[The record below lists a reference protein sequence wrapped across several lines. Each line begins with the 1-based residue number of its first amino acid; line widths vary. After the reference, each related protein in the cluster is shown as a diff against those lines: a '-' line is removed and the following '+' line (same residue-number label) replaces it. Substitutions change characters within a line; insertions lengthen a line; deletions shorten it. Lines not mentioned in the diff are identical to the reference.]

1 MVVPL
6 CAGDRCFGVI
16 TLDRAECIAFEQEVV
31 DLVEI
36 YAQLL
41 AIALVNEERRERAE
55 ARARLLE
62 SELHPGE
69 LHDAESDAPA
79 MRELSR
85 RLLQVAPLDTPVLI
99 LGETGTGKE
108 RVARAV
114 HDRSRRS
121 DRPFVKINCAAI
133 PAGLLESEL
142 FGHVKGAFT
151 GATTDRAGRFQT
163 ADGGTLLLDEIGE
176 LPLELQAKLLR
187 VLQEGTFEPV
197 GSDRTVRVDVRI
209 VAATHVNLEQAIADK
224 KFREDLFYRLAVFP
238 LQLPPLRERLEDL
251 PSLCAALLQDLSERT
266 GRRGL
271 RVDEGAL
278 SLLRTHAWPGNVREL
293 GNVLE
298 RAAILTPD
306 ELISAS
312 AIELPGRRANT
323 FVSKRIEVA
332 PLTLDEAMRA
342 HIAAVLEKTSGRIYG
357 KGGAAELL
365 GVPPSTLQ
373 SRMKRLGL

>member
-1 MVVPL
+1 M
-6 CAGDRCFGVI
+6 
-16 TLDRAECIAFEQEVV
+16 
-31 DLVEI
+31 
-36 YAQLL
+36 
-41 AIALVNEERRERAE
+41 
-55 ARARLLE
+55 
-62 SELHPGE
+62 
-69 LHDAESDAPA
+69 
-79 MRELSR
+79 
-85 RLLQVAPLDTPVLI
+85 
-99 LGETGTGKE
+99 
-108 RVARAV
+108 
-114 HDRSRRS
+114 
-121 DRPFVKINCAAI
+121 
-133 PAGLLESEL
+133 
-142 FGHVKGAFT
+142 
-151 GATTDRAGRFQT
+151 GR
-163 ADGGTLLLDEIGE
+163 G
-176 LPLELQAKLLR
+176 
-187 VLQEGTFEPV
+187 
-197 GSDRTVRVDVRI
+197 VRI

-342 HIAAVLEKTSGRIYG
+342 HIEAVLEKTSGRIYG

-365 GVPPSTLQ
+365 GVPPSTL
-373 SRMKRLGL
+373 